1 MLGTIGDAIAA
12 AVFGTRAVAKEAGE
26 GEEAPAS
33 VDPEA
38 GTVEMGQM
46 GERQVGVEVVAGG
59 AGAGICW
66 RDDSKLYEWLGAD
79 IVNVVATQNDD
90 IIRAA
95 EA

>member
-1 MLGTIGDAIAA
+1 
-12 AVFGTRAVAKEAGE
+12 
-26 GEEAPAS
+26 
-33 VDPEA
+33 
-38 GTVEMGQM
+38 M

-66 RDDSKLYEWLGAD
+66 RDDSKLYESLGAD